1 MDPVHAGR
9 SSGFD
14 IETAALGAYGEL
26 LRRVVHAPLS
36 FKFSWR
42 NIDFSGSFEGRD
54 DGIRLVLDSNL
65 ANVPY
70 TGEDAAGRHNLLAVV
85 DASRDERAGK
95 LRVIDG
101 RKIVL
106 KSEIEIPTDPV
117 GTVDSIVA
125 TLTVPVLR
133 VAPFLDLLA
142 ERASAYRDPTA
153 TQCQPS

>member
-36 FKFSWR
+36 FKFSLR

-70 TGEDAAGRHNLLAVV
+70 TGEDAAGRHNLLPVV
-85 DASRDERAGK
+85 DASRDERVGK

-101 RKIVL
+101 PKIVL
-106 KSEIEIPTDPV
+106 KSEIEFPPTP
-117 GTVDSIVA
+117 
-125 TLTVPVLR
+125 
-133 VAPFLDLLA
+133 
-142 ERASAYRDPTA
+142 
-153 TQCQPS
+153 